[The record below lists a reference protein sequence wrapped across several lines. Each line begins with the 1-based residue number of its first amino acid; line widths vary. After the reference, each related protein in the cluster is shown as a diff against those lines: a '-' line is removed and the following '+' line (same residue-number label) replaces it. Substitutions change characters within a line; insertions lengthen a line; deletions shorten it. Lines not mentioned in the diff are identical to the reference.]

1 MDIRRKL
8 QVFSLVTVL
17 SMGAGVLVCATGLR
31 AAMKAEDASH
41 ERERTL
47 QGITEIKA
55 SALSTIQLDP
65 STDDTRKIFA
75 DAERNIG
82 KWSSTL
88 AASLAGTPHAA
99 PFRALIA
106 QWGDYDRRSHALF
119 DLAARDAKAATD
131 RTTALYHTD
140 FEPFQ
145 HALEQMAG
153 EMNALA
159 EQQNAEARGVVDSV
173 FVTVLSVMLG
183 GMVVVCAMIFALARS
198 LNRGI
203 AALQTA
209 IERIGGSRDFTLRA
223 PVRGRD
229 ELARTAEA
237 FNVLIERVAAAL
249 REVWAASESASTATR
264 EIAAGNADLSARTE
278 TQAASLE
285 ESAASM
291 AQLTATVSQN
301 AENAKV
307 ASELAGNASGVAH
320 TARGVVEAMVATMA
334 EIGRHSSRIGE
345 ITALIDGIAFQTN
358 ILALNAAVEAAR
370 AGEQGRGFAVVAGE
384 VRGLA
389 QRAADAAREIRS
401 LIDASVAT
409 VGAGESQAEQVR
421 RTMAELQQGAGK
433 VADVVDDISAASV
446 EQSRGIAQVGQAVGH
461 MDEVT
466 QRNAALVEEL
476 AAASQAMA
484 QQMQA
489 LRDAVGIFRIGGPPA
504 QRREPGDPGC
514 AAGALGGRAALTPA
528 FA

>member
-237 FNVLIERVAAAL
+237 FNALIERVAAAL

-291 AQLTATVSQN
+291 AQLTAAVSQN

-384 VRGLA
+384 VR
-389 QRAADAAREIRS
+389 
-401 LIDASVAT
+401 
-409 VGAGESQAEQVR
+409 
-421 RTMAELQQGAGK
+421 
-433 VADVVDDISAASV
+433 
-446 EQSRGIAQVGQAVGH
+446 
-461 MDEVT
+461 
-466 QRNAALVEEL
+466 
-476 AAASQAMA
+476 
-484 QQMQA
+484 
-489 LRDAVGIFRIGGPPA
+489 
-504 QRREPGDPGC
+504 
-514 AAGALGGRAALTPA
+514 
-528 FA
+528 

>member
-237 FNVLIERVAAAL
+237 FNALIERVAAAL

-345 ITALIDGIAFQTN
+345 ITALID
-358 ILALNAAVEAAR
+358 
-370 AGEQGRGFAVVAGE
+370 
-384 VRGLA
+384 
-389 QRAADAAREIRS
+389 
-401 LIDASVAT
+401 ASVAT
-409 VGAGESQAEQVR
+409 VGTGESQAEQVR

-484 QQMQA
+484 RQMQA